1 MVKKNIEEKEI
12 LDFEENNESD
22 KEISFEDKKSMA
34 LDIARSASAQ
44 IIADAN
50 KTEVFID
57 ATGRKIEVR
66 RLNVF
71 QQSRLS
77 RAVGSENA
85 QNEQFM
91 MLATCAAMI
100 SKIDG
105 DKYGFPSTIAMV
117 DEAIKN
123 MGDASFGMIA
133 TLLMLWTS
141 ESNKAVSS
149 ESDEIAKR
157 YTEKV
162 KK

>member
-12 LDFEENNESD
+12 LDFEENIEE

-34 LDIARSASAQ
+34 LDIARSTSAK
-44 IIADAN
+44 IIADAD
-50 KTEVFID
+50 KREVFID
-57 ATGRKIEVR
+57 ASGREIEVR

-71 QQSRLS
+71 QQSRLA

-85 QNEQFM
+85 LNEQFM

-105 DKYGFPSTIAMV
+105 HKYGFPSTIGMV
-117 DEAIKN
+117 DESIKN

-157 YTEKV
+157 YAEKV